1 MNAGIVML
9 RDGTPCIVY
18 DEQLPHLI
26 KHVEFSRE
34 DYQIMLVYKLPD
46 NIPKAGRKFEFPLDH
61 RFVQFIEKR
70 KKIAVACVQQGDLF
84 EIKMYSVVFA
94 APPKAVKK

>member
-9 RDGTPCIVY
+9 RDGTPCLVY

-26 KHVEFSRE
+26 KHVEFNRE
-34 DYQIMLVYKLPD
+34 DYQLTLIYKLPE
-46 NIPKAGRKFEFPLDH
+46 NLGKHGRKFEFPLDH
-61 RFVQFIEKR
+61 RFVQHLEK
-70 KKIAVACVQQGDLF
+70 KKKVAVACVQNGDLF

-94 APPKAVKK
+94 TPQKAAKK

>member
-9 RDGTPCIVY
+9 RDGTPCLVY

-34 DYQIMLVYKLPD
+34 DYQLTLIYKLPD
-46 NIPKAGRKFEFPLDH
+46 NIPKMGRKFEFPLDMP
-61 RFVQFIEKR
+61 FVKLLEQ
-70 KKIAVACVQQGDLF
+70 KKKVAVACVQNGDLF
-84 EIKMYSVVFA
+84 EIKMYSVVFTDL
-94 APPKAVKK
+94 KK